1 MTFNRPSSPYPS
13 PSFPVSRL
21 FRPRSIFRPHSIN
34 FAIVFTSIFSSAPSL
49 TLVLSHGSLFSLR
62 FASNS
67 FFLTNNCLR
76 TPLCFPIM
84 FPCSNF
90 FTQRNGRVTMLGP
103 YVLRMYRHFKV
114 AKSLLLQPHAKDFHP
129 TIVFALPHHPIFVCP
144 YHVSCT
150 NFLHSTEKKAELRV
164 MMLGVWCYRPSKWA
178 KVFLSQSIHV
188 LA

>member
-1 MTFNRPSSPYPS
+1 MTSSPPSSPYPS

-49 TLVLSHGSLFSLR
+49 TLVLLHGSLFLLR

-67 FFLTNNCLR
+67 FFSSNNCLR

-114 AKSLLLQPHAKDFHP
+114 AKSLLLQRCAKDFPNYFQP
-129 TIVFALPHHPIFVCP
+129 TIVFALPHHPSLFAPIMFLAQTF
-144 YHVSCT
+144 CT
-150 NFLHSTEKKAELRV
+150 RPRKKRN
-164 MMLGVWCYRPSKWA
+164 
-178 KVFLSQSIHV
+178 
-188 LA
+188 